1 MFAFLHIF
9 HQLIKIGRD
18 NTDQI
23 TKFRPLVPLPWFMV
37 GSRTM
42 RVQLG
47 SPTSEGIPTYLDQE
61 IARERFRMVL
71 SMTPPATVMS
81 SAFAIAAAW
90 FFYSRLDH
98 PGVIAW
104 LILKLTIS
112 AARAL
117 QQIRQFQQGDALNI
131 DGVRQTNF
139 WLWVAEGCAWG
150 LAGMAALAGQDS
162 TTLMV
167 AITLAGVCG
176 MAAFTLQAHWP
187 YVAAYCLPALLPISL
202 IAGSWGNSFGLY
214 VSGAMC
220 AVTICLLTVSKQAE
234 KRISNMLQ
242 LRFTNARLAQEREA
256 ALKLVERQI
265 EEKSQFVATM
275 SHELR
280 TPLHGML
287 GLTRML
293 QSSALPDSDKQR
305 LGLIERSGEH
315 LLTVINNILDFTR
328 IEGGHLVTESRPFD
342 LHALVTDVCALHGV
356 TAQAKSLAIHWDGP
370 LPDPYAVMGDAPR
383 VRQILLNLIGNAVK
397 FTQHGGIWIQS
408 FRRPSQQG
416 QTGHMVFRI
425 TDTGVG
431 ISAADIGQIFTAFKQ
446 ADGSSQQRKDG
457 SGLGL
462 TISRAMAHAMGGDIT
477 CTSVLGQGST
487 FELTLPLDMA
497 PTDHTQP
504 DPKVQ
509 ATPLRAPASIQTKE
523 PSPSPLHGRVLL
535 AEDNEVNAMV
545 VEAQLR
551 QLGLDVE
558 HCADGNAVIQSVC
571 RGNKRPDLILMDCLM
586 PMLDGFESTRL
597 IRADEQNRQLP
608 HMSIVALTANAL
620 SEDEA
625 RCLEAGMD
633 GYLSKPFTEDQLLAV
648 LSKHLP
654 QSTNADQCTSHT
666 FSMLVPPGWPMGSPQ
681 VMA

>member
-1 MFAFLHIF
+1 
-9 HQLIKIGRD
+9 
-18 NTDQI
+18 
-23 TKFRPLVPLPWFMV
+23 
-37 GSRTM
+37 M
-42 RVQLG
+42 REPLG
-47 SPTSEGIPTYLDQE
+47 SPSKEGIPTYLDQE

-81 SAFAIAAAW
+81 SVFAMASAV

-104 LILKLTIS
+104 LILKLTVS

-117 QQIRQFQQGDALNI
+117 QQIRQFKQGDALNV
-131 DGVRQTNF
+131 DGVRQINF
-139 WLWVAEGCAWG
+139 WLWIAEGCAWG
-150 LAGMAALAGQDS
+150 LGGLAALSGQDS
-162 TTLMV
+162 TTLMIV
-167 AITLAGVCG
+167 IALAGVCG

-202 IAGSWGNSFGLY
+202 ITASRGDSFGLY
-214 VSGAMC
+214 VSGAM
-220 AVTICLLTVSKQAE
+220 VTVALCLLTVSKQAE
-234 KRISNMLQ
+234 KRISDMLQ

-287 GLTRML
+287 GLSRML
-293 QSSALPDSDKQR
+293 QSSALADSDKQR

-315 LLTVINNILDFTR
+315 LLAVINNILDFTR

-342 LHALVTDVCALHGV
+342 LHALVADVCALHGV
-356 TAQAKSLAIHWDGP
+356 TAHAKSLAVHWDSP
-370 LPDPYAVMGDAPR
+370 LPAPYAVMGDAPR

-397 FTQHGGIWIQS
+397 FTQHGGIWVQS
-408 FRRPSQQG
+408 FRRPSHHG
-416 QTGHMVFRI
+416 QPGPMVFRI

-431 ISAADIGQIFTAFKQ
+431 ISAADIGHIFTAFKQ

-457 SGLGL
+457 TGLGL
-462 TISRAMAHAMGGDIT
+462 TISRAMAQAMGGDIT
-477 CTSVLGQGST
+477 CTSVVGQGST
-487 FELTLPLDMA
+487 FELTLPLEMA
-497 PTDHTQP
+497 PATENLPSPTSAQASPPSVIPALVQPLEAQHTTPQ
-504 DPKVQ
+504 
-509 ATPLRAPASIQTKE
+509 PLR
-523 PSPSPLHGRVLL
+523 GRVLL

-551 QLGLDVE
+551 QHGLEVE
-558 HCADGNAVIQSVC
+558 HCPDGNAVIQAVC
-571 RGNKRPDLILMDCLM
+571 RGHNRPDLILMDCLM
-586 PMLDGFESTRL
+586 PSLDGFESTRL

-608 HMSIVALTANAL
+608 RMPIVALTANAL

-625 RCLEAGMD
+625 RCLQAGMD

-654 QSTNADQCTSHT
+654 HAANANGAQRA
-666 FSMLVPPGWPMGSPQ
+666 LSP
-681 VMA
+681 A

>member
-1 MFAFLHIF
+1 
-9 HQLIKIGRD
+9 
-18 NTDQI
+18 
-23 TKFRPLVPLPWFMV
+23 
-37 GSRTM
+37 M

-47 SPTSEGIPTYLDQE
+47 SPTSDGVPTYLNQE

-81 SAFAIAAAW
+81 SAFAVAAAW

-104 LILKLTIS
+104 LILKLTVS

-117 QQIRQFQQGDALNI
+117 QQIRQFKQGDALNI
-131 DGVRQTNF
+131 DGVQQTNF

-150 LAGMAALAGQDS
+150 LAGVAALAGQDS

-356 TAQAKSLAIHWDGP
+356 TAQAKSLAIHWDCP
-370 LPDPYAVMGDAPR
+370 LPEPYFVMGDAPR

-408 FRRPSQQG
+408 FRRPDQQG

-477 CTSVLGQGST
+477 CTSVVGQGST
-487 FELTLPLDMA
+487 FELTLPLNLEPA
-497 PTDHTQP
+497 T
-504 DPKVQ
+504 Q
-509 ATPLRAPASIQTKE
+509 ATPLCAPASPPIQE
-523 PSPSPLHGRVLL
+523 PPASTLRGRVLL

-558 HCADGNAVIQSVC
+558 HCPDGNAVIQSVC
-571 RGNKRPDLILMDCLM
+571 RGNNRPDLILMDCLM

-608 HMSIVALTANAL
+608 RMPIVALTANAL
-620 SEDEA
+620 SEDEG
-625 RCLEAGMD
+625 RCLQAGMD
-633 GYLSKPFTEDQLLAV
+633 GYLSKPFTEAQLLAV

-654 QSTNADQCTSHT
+654 QATNANGAQHT
-666 FSMLVPPGWPMGSPQ
+666 LSP
-681 VMA
+681 A

>member
-1 MFAFLHIF
+1 
-9 HQLIKIGRD
+9 
-18 NTDQI
+18 
-23 TKFRPLVPLPWFMV
+23 MV
-37 GSRTM
+37 GSRAM

-47 SPTSEGIPTYLDQE
+47 SSPEGVPTYLDQE
-61 IARERFRMVL
+61 IAHERFRMVL

-81 SAFAIAAAW
+81 SAFAVAAAW

-104 LILKLTIS
+104 LILKLTVS

-117 QQIRQFQQGDALNI
+117 QQIRQFKQGDALNI
-131 DGVRQTNF
+131 DRVRQTNF

-150 LAGMAALAGQDS
+150 LGGLAALAGQDS
-162 TTLMV
+162 TTLMI
-167 AITLAGVCG
+167 AATLAGVCG

-202 IAGSWGNSFGLY
+202 IAASWGDSFGLY

-220 AVTICLLTVSKQAE
+220 AVAICLLTVSKQAE
-234 KRISNMLQ
+234 KRISDMLQ

-287 GLTRML
+287 GLSRML
-293 QSSALPDSDKQR
+293 QSSALADSDKQR

-315 LLTVINNILDFTR
+315 LLAVINNILDFTR

-342 LHALVTDVCALHGV
+342 LHALVADVCALHGV
-356 TAQAKSLAIHWDGP
+356 TAQAKSLAVHWDSP
-370 LPDPYAVMGDAPR
+370 LPAPYAVMGDAPR

-397 FTQHGGIWIQS
+397 FTQHGGIWVQS
-408 FRRPSQQG
+408 IRRPGLHG
-416 QTGHMVFRI
+416 QPGPMVFRI

-431 ISAADIGQIFTAFKQ
+431 ISAADIGHIFTAFKQ

-462 TISRAMAHAMGGDIT
+462 TISRAMAQAMGGDIT
-477 CTSVLGQGST
+477 CTSVVGQGST
-487 FELTLPLDMA
+487 FELTLPLEMA
-497 PTDHTQP
+497 PATENQSTPSAQAAPPSVTPALAHSGEAHTPPQ
-504 DPKVQ
+504 
-509 ATPLRAPASIQTKE
+509 PLR
-523 PSPSPLHGRVLL
+523 GRVLL

-551 QLGLDVE
+551 QHGLDVE
-558 HCADGNAVIQSVC
+558 HCPDGNAVIQAVC
-571 RGNKRPDLILMDCLM
+571 RGFDRPDLILMDCLM
-586 PMLDGFESTRL
+586 PILDGFESTRL

-608 HMSIVALTANAL
+608 RMPIVALTANAL

-625 RCLEAGMD
+625 RCLQAGMD
-633 GYLSKPFTEDQLLAV
+633 GYLSKPFTEEQLLAM

-654 QSTNADQCTSHT
+654 QASNANGAQHA
-666 FSMLVPPGWPMGSPQ
+666 LSP
-681 VMA
+681 A

>member
-1 MFAFLHIF
+1 
-9 HQLIKIGRD
+9 
-18 NTDQI
+18 
-23 TKFRPLVPLPWFMV
+23 
-37 GSRTM
+37 M
-42 RVQLG
+42 REPLG
-47 SPTSEGIPTYLDQE
+47 SPSKEGIPTYLDQE

-71 SMTPPATVMS
+71 SMTPPATVTS
-81 SAFAIAAAW
+81 SVFAIASAW
-90 FFYSRLDH
+90 FFYSSLNH

-104 LILKLTIS
+104 LILKLTVS
-112 AARAL
+112 VARAL
-117 QQIRQFQQGDALNI
+117 QQIRQFKQGDALNV
-131 DGVRQTNF
+131 DGVRQINF
-139 WLWVAEGCAWG
+139 WLWIAEGCAWG
-150 LAGMAALAGQDS
+150 LGGLAAIAGPDS
-162 TTLMV
+162 TTLMI
-167 AITLAGVCG
+167 AIALAGVCG

-187 YVAAYCLPALLPISL
+187 YVAAYCLPALVPISL
-202 IAGSWGNSFGLY
+202 ITASRGDSFGLY
-214 VSGAMC
+214 VSGAMLTV
-220 AVTICLLTVSKQAE
+220 ALCLLTVSKQAE
-234 KRISNMLQ
+234 KRISDMLQ

-293 QSSALPDSDKQR
+293 QSSALADSDKQR

-315 LLTVINNILDFTR
+315 LLAVINNILDFTR
-328 IEGGHLVTESRPFD
+328 IEGGHLITESRPFD
-342 LHALVTDVCALHGV
+342 LHALVTDVCALHRV
-356 TAQAKSLAIHWDGP
+356 TAQAKSLAIHWDTP
-370 LPDPYAVMGDAPR
+370 LPGPYPVMGDAPR

-408 FRRPSQQG
+408 FRRPEQQG
-416 QTGHMVFRI
+416 QSGHMVFRI

-431 ISAADIGQIFTAFKQ
+431 ISAADIGHIFTAFKQ

-462 TISRAMAHAMGGDIT
+462 TISRAMAQAMGGDIT

-487 FELTLPLDMA
+487 FELTLPLEMA
-497 PTDHTQP
+497 PSDQL
-504 DPKVQ
+504 
-509 ATPLRAPASIQTKE
+509 ATSPGIHMATMPPASPQTQT
-523 PSPSPLHGRVLL
+523 PPPSPLRGRVLL

-551 QLGLDVE
+551 QHGLDVE
-558 HCADGNAVIQSVC
+558 HCPDGNAVIQSVC
-571 RGNKRPDLILMDCLM
+571 RGHNRPDLILMDCLM
-586 PMLDGFESTRL
+586 PILDGFESTRL
-597 IRADEQNRQLP
+597 IRTDEQNRQLP
-608 HMSIVALTANAL
+608 RMPIVALTANAL

-625 RCLEAGMD
+625 RCLQAGMD

-654 QSTNADQCTSHT
+654 QGSNANGAQ
-666 FSMLVPPGWPMGSPQ
+666 LALSP
-681 VMA
+681 A

>member
-1 MFAFLHIF
+1 
-9 HQLIKIGRD
+9 
-18 NTDQI
+18 
-23 TKFRPLVPLPWFMV
+23 
-37 GSRTM
+37 M

-47 SPTSEGIPTYLDQE
+47 SPISGGVPAYLDQE
-61 IARERFRMVL
+61 IVRERFRMVL

-81 SAFAIAAAW
+81 SAFAVAAAW

-112 AARAL
+112 ATRAL
-117 QQIRQFQQGDALNI
+117 QQIRQFKQGDALNV
-131 DGVRQTNF
+131 DGVRQINF
-139 WLWVAEGCAWG
+139 WLWMTEGCAWG
-150 LAGMAALAGQDS
+150 LGGLAALAGQDT
-162 TTLMV
+162 TTLMA

-187 YVAAYCLPALLPISL
+187 YVAVYCLPGLLPISL
-202 IAGSWGNSFGLY
+202 ITALRGDSFGLY

-234 KRISNMLQ
+234 KRISDILQ

-265 EEKSQFVATM
+265 DEKSQFVATM

-293 QSSALPDSDKQR
+293 QSSSLPDSDKQR

-342 LHALVTDVCALHGV
+342 LHALVTDVCALHSV
-356 TAQAKSLAIHWDGP
+356 TAQAKSLAIHWDAP
-370 LPDPYAVMGDAPR
+370 LPGSYAVMGDAPR

-408 FRRPSQQG
+408 FRRPEQQG
-416 QTGHMVFRI
+416 QSGHMVFRI

-431 ISAADIGQIFTAFKQ
+431 ISATDIGHIFTAFKQ

-457 SGLGL
+457 TGLGL

-477 CTSVLGQGST
+477 CTSVQGQGST
-487 FELTLPLDMA
+487 FELTLPLEMA
-497 PTDHTQP
+497 PADQTATIPSTHIDIAPMPPASPQTQ
-504 DPKVQ
+504 VQ
-509 ATPLRAPASIQTKE
+509 PPPPLR
-523 PSPSPLHGRVLL
+523 GRVLL

-551 QLGLDVE
+551 QHGLDVE
-558 HCADGNAVIQSVC
+558 HCPDGNAVIQSVC
-571 RGNKRPDLILMDCLM
+571 RGQDRPDLILMDCLM
-586 PMLDGFESTRL
+586 PILDGFESTRL
-597 IRADEQNRQLP
+597 IRTDEQNRRLP
-608 HMSIVALTANAL
+608 RMPIVALTANAL

-625 RCLEAGMD
+625 RCLQAGMD
-633 GYLSKPFTEDQLLAV
+633 GYLSKPFTEHQLLTM

-654 QSTNADQCTSHT
+654 QATNANGAQRA
-666 FSMLVPPGWPMGSPQ
+666 LSP
-681 VMA
+681 V

>member
-1 MFAFLHIF
+1 
-9 HQLIKIGRD
+9 
-18 NTDQI
+18 
-23 TKFRPLVPLPWFMV
+23 
-37 GSRTM
+37 M

-47 SPTSEGIPTYLDQE
+47 SPTSDGVPTYLNQE
-61 IARERFRMVL
+61 VARERFRMVL

-81 SAFAIAAAW
+81 SAFAVAAAW

-104 LILKLTIS
+104 LILKLTVS

-131 DGVRQTNF
+131 DKVQQTNL
-139 WLWVAEGCAWG
+139 WLWIAEGCAWG
-150 LAGMAALAGQDS
+150 LAGVAALAGQDS

-187 YVAAYCLPALLPISL
+187 YVVAYCLPALLPISL

-214 VSGAMC
+214 ISGAMC

-256 ALKLVERQI
+256 ALRLVERQI

-342 LHALVTDVCALHGV
+342 LHALVTDVCALHSV
-356 TAQAKSLAIHWDGP
+356 TAQAKSLAIHWDCP
-370 LPDPYAVMGDAPR
+370 LPEPYSVMGDAPR
-383 VRQILLNLIGNAVK
+383 VRQILLNLVGNAVK
-397 FTQHGGIWIQS
+397 FTQHGGIWVQS
-408 FRRPSQQG
+408 FRRPSHHG
-416 QTGHMVFRI
+416 QPGPMVFRI

-431 ISAADIGQIFTAFKQ
+431 ISAADIGHIFTAFKQ

-457 SGLGL
+457 TGLGL
-462 TISRAMAHAMGGDIT
+462 TISRAMAQAMGGDIT
-477 CTSVLGQGST
+477 CASVVGQGST
-487 FELTLPLDMA
+487 FELTLPLELDLEPATQA
-497 PTDHTQP
+497 P
-504 DPKVQ
+504 
-509 ATPLRAPASIQTKE
+509 PLRASASPTIQE
-523 PSPSPLHGRVLL
+523 PPPSRLRGRVLL

-558 HCADGNAVIQSVC
+558 HCPDGNAVIQSVC
-571 RGNKRPDLILMDCLM
+571 RGNDRPDLILMDCLM
-586 PMLDGFESTRL
+586 PMLDGFESTKL

-608 HMSIVALTANAL
+608 RMSIVALTANAL

-625 RCLEAGMD
+625 RCLQAGMD
-633 GYLSKPFTEDQLLAV
+633 GYLSKPFTESQLLAM

-654 QSTNADQCTSHT
+654 QATNASGAQRT
-666 FSMLVPPGWPMGSPQ
+666 LSP
-681 VMA
+681 A